1 MNLPIAGYALGG
13 LTVVMVL
20 IFIALVVSLV
30 RGSSLRRRVRESG
43 AETAWMSAA
52 LQEAITKLKVK
63 EREMAARAD
72 ASERLSGQI
81 IAGLTSGLMVV
92 DRDASVQTIN
102 PAARRILGLPDL
114 PGPLPLREALK
125 AAAPLADV
133 IAETLGSG
141 QPVVRRT
148 VSVATGERPAH
159 FGVTVSPITDAH
171 GAIQAAVCLFTDL
184 TEVVELEEQLRLK
197 DALAQLGELTAG
209 LAHEF
214 RNGLATIHGYARLMD
229 PATFPDAQR
238 KCVEGIRQET
248 AALGQVVTNF
258 LNFARPERLTLVEVD
273 LGPIVRR
280 AIEDVDAGG
289 GRIEIEGEFG
299 AINGDEVLLRQALS
313 NLVRNGVEAAI
324 DAGRPPV
331 IRVVGAVDEEV
342 VRITVEDNGPGVP
355 AAQAARIFQPF
366 VTTKAYGTGL
376 GLAIVQ
382 KVVVSHNGRIA
393 FVNRSEGGAQFR
405 LQIPRL
411 APR

>member
-1 MNLPIAGYALGG
+1 
-13 LTVVMVL
+13 
-20 IFIALVVSLV
+20 VSLL
-30 RGSSLRRRVRESG
+30 RGSTLRRRARESG

-52 LQEAITKLKVK
+52 LQEAVAKLKAK

-81 IAGLTSGLMVV
+81 IAGLTSGLIVV
-92 DRDASVQTIN
+92 DRDARVQTIN
-102 PAARRILGLPDL
+102 PAARRILGLPEVVGAQPISDV
-114 PGPLPLREALK
+114 LK

-133 IAETLGSG
+133 IGETIGSG
-141 QPVVRRT
+141 QPIVRRT
-148 VSVATGERPAH
+148 VSIRSADRASH
-159 FGVTVSPITDAH
+159 FGVTVSPITDSD
-171 GAIQAAVCLFTDL
+171 GALQAAVCLFTDL

-229 PATFPDAQR
+229 PASVPDAQR

-258 LNFARPERLTLVEVD
+258 LNFAKPERPTMTEVD
-273 LGPIVRR
+273 LGLIVHR

-289 GRIEIEGEFG
+289 GRVEVDGEFG
-299 AINGDEVLLRQALS
+299 AVNGDEVLLRQALS
-313 NLVRNGVEAAI
+313 NLVRNAVEAASG
-324 DAGRPPV
+324 AGRLPLV
-331 IRVVGAVDEEV
+331 RVTGAVDDEV
-342 VRITVEDNGPGVP
+342 VRVTVDDNGPGVA

-366 VTTKAYGTGL
+366 VTTKPQGTGL

-382 KVVVSHNGRIA
+382 KILVSHNGRVA
-393 FVNRSEGGAQFR
+393 FANRPEGGAQFK
-405 LQIPRL
+405 LQIPRFG
-411 APR
+411 PR